1 MNSPEALSVKEEPR
15 KAGQLDRVIAKTID
29 FIIVGALL
37 EIIPVA
43 GYFAGL
49 VYLLISDGVNEGRS
63 LGKWLIGLRVVLRG
77 SSPIAPCTL
86 KESIMR
92 NFFFGVAYLI
102 FGVLR
107 VIPLIG
113 WILSIAVF
121 GVVVFFE
128 WLIMFGSE
136 DGGRFGDEIAKT
148 MVIEG
153 K

>member
-1 MNSPEALSVKEEPR
+1 MNSPDALTVKEEPR

-29 FIIVGALL
+29 FIIVGALI

-77 SSPIAPCTL
+77 SPSVQCSL
-86 KESIMR
+86 KESILR

-107 VIPLIG
+107 MIPLIG

-128 WLIMFGSE
+128 WLIMFGSV

>member
-1 MNSPEALSVKEEPR
+1 MNSPDALTVKEEPR

-29 FIIVGALL
+29 FIIVGALV

-77 SSPIAPCTL
+77 SPSVQCSL
-86 KESIMR
+86 KESILR

-128 WLIMFGSE
+128 WLIMFGSV

>member
-1 MNSPEALSVKEEPR
+1 MNSPDALTVKEEPR

-77 SSPIAPCTL
+77 SPSVQCSL
-86 KESIMR
+86 KESILR

-107 VIPLIG
+107 MIPLIG

>member
-1 MNSPEALSVKEEPR
+1 MNSPDALTVKEEPR

-77 SSPIAPCTL
+77 YPSVHCSL
-86 KESIMR
+86 KESILR

-128 WLIMFGSE
+128 WLIMFGSV

>member
-1 MNSPEALSVKEEPR
+1 MNSPEDQSVKEEAK
-15 KAGQLDRVIAKTID
+15 KAGQLDRVIAKAID

-49 VYLLISDGVNEGRS
+49 VYLLISDGVNDGRS
-63 LGKWLIGLRVVLRG
+63 LGKWLIGLKVVITGSDPAVPCGLKQSILRN
-77 SSPIAPCTL
+77 L
-86 KESIMR
+86 L
-92 NFFFGVAYLI
+92 FGVAYII
-102 FGVLR
+102 FGLLR

-113 WILSIAVF
+113 WILAAAVF
-121 GVVVFFE
+121 AVVVFFE
-128 WLIMFGSE
+128 WIIMFGSE

-148 MVIEG
+148 MVIEE